1 MPDRIRRMVVSTLL
15 GLLAGCGS
23 QDTLPQLDQAR
34 LHLQHADAQLALDTL
49 SSLTQVANSAASA
62 DVHYLRGVALMQLDQ
77 LAAAR
82 DELNKALELANR
94 PRIQAGYLKLRL
106 FARDL
111 SAAKELIDMELEHP
125 SNPAV
130 RLACVYAYEAQAVRL
145 LAIGRHEAAAAHR
158 RRAARALENAIALA
172 DQIPEFHPE
181 LLDFAVEYDQPDAGL
196 RLVRLMRQQSPE
208 DVALE
213 RREIRLMIA
222 TGDQD
227 QAIRRAHRLHLRDT
241 NDPAAAELYA
251 ATLATA
257 AARPSHDNAFRK
269 LRIQF
274 PGHISLIAHHARY
287 LAANHKLT
295 SACQVLATALQSK
308 AMAKRN
314 DLERWPL
321 IQAAIT
327 LPLQAGATGL
337 AEQQL
342 NRYRGHID
350 DELLVI
356 YYEGQLLHLRQDYNG
371 ARQKMTEVLKGRVD
385 RRGRRDTLVT
395 EAVRWLG
402 RIRRAQGQR
411 QSRTTTRDA
420 TPRSGPA
427 SPPDEPA
434 PRQTQCRLRPKSQT
448 PPTPTTF
455 RLVA

>member
-1 MPDRIRRMVVSTLL
+1 MPDRIRRMLVSTLL
-15 GLLAGCGS
+15 GLLAGCGN

-34 LHLQHADAQLALDTL
+34 LHLQHADAQLALDAL
-49 SSLTQVANSAASA
+49 SSLTHTTSSA
-62 DVHYLRGVALMQLDQ
+62 DVHYLRAVALMQLDK

-82 DELNKALELANR
+82 DEFDKARELGDR
-94 PRIQAGYLKLRL
+94 PSIQAGRLKLRL

-111 SAAKELIDMELEHP
+111 SAAKELIDMELEY
-125 SNPAV
+125 SADPAV

-158 RRAARALENAIALA
+158 RRATRSLETAIALA
-172 DQIPEFHPE
+172 AQIPEFHPE
-181 LLDFAVEYDQPDAGL
+181 LLEFAVEYDQADAGL
-196 RLVRLMRQQSPE
+196 ILLRLMRQQAPE

-222 TGDQD
+222 NGDHE
-227 QAIRRAHRLHLRDT
+227 QAIRRAHRLYLRNT
-241 NDPAAAELYA
+241 ADPAAAELYA
-251 ATLATA
+251 ATLATTT
-257 AARPSHDNAFRK
+257 ARASHDNAFRK

-274 PGHISLIAHHARY
+274 PGHIRLIAHHARY

-308 AMAKRN
+308 AMATHN

-342 NRYRGHID
+342 NRYRGQID

-356 YYEGQLLHLRQDYNG
+356 YYEGQLLHLRQDYDG
-371 ARQKMTEVLKGRVD
+371 AQQKMTEVLKGRVD
-385 RRGRRDTLVT
+385 RRGRRDPLVT

-402 RIRRAQGQR
+402 RIRRAQGRR
-411 QSRTTTRDA
+411 QPA
-420 TPRSGPA
+420 TS
-427 SPPDEPA
+427 
-434 PRQTQCRLRPKSQT
+434 
-448 PPTPTTF
+448 
-455 RLVA
+455 